1 MDIIANKIVY
11 QDFPSLNSNEK
22 KQLSNILKE
31 TYMFLQKEFDIRK
44 SLFIERLQTANY
56 QDARA
61 ILFLLL
67 PKLIDNAKNG
77 NTMTKLTSIE
87 NITTG
92 TDKNGDYKYSLLGVN
107 KYDYEKKKEYLYS
120 FYDIINNQKLLFETI
135 ELVKDKLHCNWIDIF
150 PDENNKTDKYKSKFI
165 TDYDIHKVYNIG
177 TEDKN
182 VHVFIKKIWDK
193 FDVQNKYLDNI
204 YYLTETK
211 YRDVIYSKDKKKGLN
226 FLEAMYKDI
235 IKGGGLIWGKFYA
248 LNWISQIKLYHY
260 YRNNTLLIATGG
272 TGVGKSR
279 FFPKMMLYA
288 SLILDNSPSIKVCCT
303 VPRSNVANSNSN
315 IISRDN
321 GVLINN
327 SAEINGKVKKYYYI
341 QKEYGTTKHIPLE
354 KEDRVSKSL
363 LILTDGKFYQKLFRN
378 LSLNNKGQNIFDIV
392 VLDESHEH
400 NTNMDLII
408 TLMKRTL
415 EMNDKIKF
423 IIMSAT
429 LDDDEE
435 RFRQFYND
443 IININLHEN
452 DKDKISSTYVD
463 CLVDIS
469 KPGQKLNYPVTHS
482 FEKHLIDYKK
492 QILPAA
498 IRKTIQLATDKLSSK
513 SRDILLFLPSS
524 PDIAKAC
531 AIINKNIPSNVICL
545 PLHSK
550 IREDYQKIITDSPAK
565 QITFSKEDY
574 TDDKKTVPK
583 KTYLRK
589 IIVATDIAEA
599 SITIDTLCYVVDTGH
614 KIVVSFD
621 QRTNMSIISKQ
632 WISNQSRIQRL
643 GRVGR
648 VGPGEVYFM
657 YPLEKVINIKPFYS
671 IVTDGGFKENL
682 LNLTNVFD
690 KDELL
695 DQYGEYYFIHP
706 NENQLNR
713 DFKKKGNTSIKL
725 KDTKIQYYL
734 DELKE
739 KNFIKTD
746 ENRYNFTVFGLIYE
760 LLKDFTVPIT
770 TNIDTMAFKL
780 SYINSFK
787 YNCKKEILEI
797 LVMLWTESDIS
808 AWFADSKEW
817 NFTDSRGDY
826 YVLFK
831 ILKKFKLKCPKLLIE
846 DYYWSAIN
854 KIQEEEYKSEE
865 FDYTFND
872 TYKLPYFKE
881 KIKEYC
887 NRYGILVEAGK
898 LGLAYSFIWRKERR
912 ILFKFCKL
920 NNFKPSTFFNY
931 ISNLSYIKLI
941 LMKNDYIKFEES
953 LKIITNNSNTNYS
966 KKESIIRCFT
976 AGFDNNIITTNSS
989 GAICLLKNKNVNF
1002 LITDKYSKLTSLNNA
1017 PSLAIFNSGFHQ
1029 GKKTKIKTLTIIS
1042 ENYIKDTKAK
1052 YWVTKDTKLLY
1063 LLIVLKTKFTHLLN
1077 YKNWKNLLTLLID
1090 KNLSDDVIE
1099 MYSSYKYEYLE
1110 SRYGNEKVLYY
1121 TEKYSN
1127 NDLFEVLSSREKRN
1141 FQFKLLVTELT
1152 SVLKKDKIKDYE
1164 KDIELYFKM
1173 FNYLLNNYSK
1183 VSENEKSF
1191 TILTDIINIETSNT
1205 KLYNLIVS
1213 NKANTK
1219 FDHFLIKNQK
1229 DVQFTIEE
1237 IILQSSKW
1245 ELFEKLIL
1253 SGHFKIKEE
1262 EIYKMEY
1269 YLSLINYLYIAYDIK
1284 TGRHAFIIRY
1294 LKENNNTFT
1303 NYINTSENYFKG
1315 NFNSLENTSAFGNV
1329 FKNILIKFENVGQIK
1344 DYINGIIIS
1353 KVTDKEKYF
1362 DINKYYSIYDI
1373 DKESDKIQKKK
1384 NYTIFHLILKYF
1396 NNLSGN
1402 LKEIINFLIKNG
1414 YDMTLMPNKKKYEPK
1429 TELLEY
1435 SKLNKKNKNEIKKE
1449 LSKNGLVGGSFK
1461 KDNENTTNESYHC
1474 LKGHI
1479 IRTDKQLAININS
1492 IVSISFKNNYS
1503 LYFSDKD
1510 NYCFIKNADNII
1522 LCVCVLV
1529 DKETN
1534 SMHIDNERGHF
1545 LHSLCTN
1552 PNYRRLGYSTKLIN
1566 YIFDN
1571 IIPHNEMLYLEVDK
1585 SNNSAIRLYKKLN
1598 FNFLKNKN
1606 NIQRYLCRKLRK

>member
-11 QDFPSLNSNEK
+11 LDLPSLDLNEK
-22 KQLSNILKE
+22 KKLSDILSE
-31 TYMFLQKEFDIRK
+31 TYSFLQKEFDIKK

-61 ILFLLL
+61 ILYLLL
-67 PKLIDNAKNG
+67 PKIINNAKNG
-77 NTMTKLTSIE
+77 NTMAKLTSIE

-92 TDKNGDYKYSLLGVN
+92 TDKDSNFKYSLLGVN
-107 KYDYEKKKEYLYS
+107 KYDYENQKEYLYS
-120 FYDIINNQKLLFETI
+120 FNDIINNKKLLFETI
-135 ELVKDKLHCNWIDIF
+135 EIVKDKLHCNWIDIF

-165 TDYDIHKVYNIG
+165 TDYDIHKVYIIG
-177 TEDKN
+177 TENKN
-182 VHVFIKKIWDK
+182 IHFFIKKIWDK

-211 YRDVIYSKDKKKGLN
+211 YRDVIYSEDKKKGLN

-235 IKGGGLIWGKFYA
+235 TKGGGKIWGKFYA
-248 LNWISQIKLYHY
+248 LNWVSQIKLYHY
-260 YRNNTLLIATGG
+260 YRNNRLLIATGG

-288 SLILDNSPSIKVCCT
+288 GLILNNSPSIKVCCT
-303 VPRSNVANSNSN
+303 VPRSNVAKGISY
-315 IISRDN
+315 IVSRDN

-327 SAEINGKVKKYYYI
+327 QAEINGKIKQYYYI
-341 QKEYGTTKHIPLE
+341 QKEYGTVKHIPLE

-378 LSLNNKGQNIFDIV
+378 LNLNNKGQNIFDIV

-408 TLMKRTL
+408 TLMKKTL
-415 EMNDKIKF
+415 KMNDTIKF

-443 IININLHEN
+443 IININLHEKN
-452 DKDKISSTYVD
+452 KDSISSTYVD

-469 KPGQKLNYPVTHS
+469 KPGQKLNYPVTYT
-482 FEKHLIDYKK
+482 FEKYLIDYKK

-498 IRKTIQLATDKLSSK
+498 IRKTIQLATDKLTNEP
-513 SRDILLFLPSS
+513 RDILLFLPSS
-524 PDIAKAC
+524 TDIEKAC
-531 AIINKNIPSNVICL
+531 VIINKNIPSNVICL

-550 IREDYQKIITDSPAK
+550 ILDNYQKIITDNPAK
-565 QITFSKEDY
+565 KITFSKEDY
-574 TDDKKTVPK
+574 TDDKKAVPK
-583 KTYLRK
+583 GTYLRK

-632 WISNQSRIQRL
+632 WISNQSRLQRL

-657 YPLEKVINIKPFYS
+657 YPLEKVINVKPFYN

-682 LNLTNVFD
+682 LNLTNIFD

-695 DQYGEYYFIHP
+695 DMYGEHYFIHP
-706 NENQLNR
+706 NENQMKR
-713 DFKKKGNTSIKL
+713 VFTKKGNTSTKL
-725 KDTKIQYYL
+725 KDTKVQLYL

-760 LLKDFTVPIT
+760 LLKDFSIPYTA
-770 TNIDTMAFKL
+770 NIDAMAFKL
-780 SYINSFK
+780 SFINSFK

-797 LVMLWTESDIS
+797 LIMLWTESDIS
-808 AWFADSKEW
+808 AWFANSKEW

-831 ILKKFKLKCPKLLIE
+831 ILKEFKLKCPKLLIE
-846 DYYWSAIN
+846 DYHDTIID
-854 KIQEEEYKSEE
+854 KILNEEYKSEE

-887 NRYGILVEAGK
+887 NKYGISIGGVNPNF
-898 LGLAYSFIWRKERR
+898 AYFYILRKEKR

-920 NNFKPSTFFNY
+920 NNFNPNTFFNY
-931 ISNLSYIKLI
+931 IRNLSYIKLI
-941 LMKNDYIKFEES
+941 LMNNDYLKFEES
-953 LKIITNNSNTNYS
+953 LKIITNKSNTNYS
-966 KKESIIRCFT
+966 KIESIIRCFT

-989 GAICLLKNKNVNF
+989 GQICLLKNKNINL
-1002 LITDKYSKLTSLNNA
+1002 LITDKYSKLTSLNYV
-1017 PSLAIFNSGFHQ
+1017 PSLAIFNSGFNQ
-1029 GKKTKIKTLTIIS
+1029 GKKTKIKTITGIS
-1042 ENYIKDTKAK
+1042 ENYITDAKSK

-1077 YKNWKNLLTLLID
+1077 YKNWKNLLTLLINN
-1090 KNLSDDVIE
+1090 NLLDDVIE
-1099 MYSSYKYEYLE
+1099 MYNAFKYEYLE

-1127 NDLFEVLSSREKRN
+1127 KDLFEVLSSREKRN
-1141 FQFKLLVTELT
+1141 FQFKLLVTELA
-1152 SVLKKDKIKDYE
+1152 SVLKSDKVKEYN

-1173 FNYLLNNYSK
+1173 FRYLINNYSK

-1205 KLYNLIVS
+1205 KLYNLILS
-1213 NKANTK
+1213 NKVNTK
-1219 FDHFLIKNQK
+1219 FDHFLIKNQE
-1229 DVQFTIEE
+1229 DTQFSIGE

-1245 ELFEKLIL
+1245 DLFERLIK
-1253 SGHFKIKEE
+1253 STQFKIKEE

-1269 YLSLINYLYIAYDIK
+1269 YLSLINYLYISYDIK
-1284 TGRHAFIIRY
+1284 SKRHAFIIQY
-1294 LKENNNTFT
+1294 LKDNNNAFT
-1303 NYINTSENYFKG
+1303 NYIENAENYFKE

-1329 FKNILIKFENVGQIK
+1329 FKNILIKSEKASQIK

-1353 KVTDKEKYF
+1353 KVTNKEKYF
-1362 DINKYYSIYDI
+1362 DINNYYSIYDI
-1373 DKESDKIQKKK
+1373 DKESDKIQKK
-1384 NYTIFHLILKYF
+1384 NYTVFHLILKYF

-1402 LKEIINFLIKNG
+1402 LKDIINFLVKNG
-1414 YDMTLMPNKKKYEPK
+1414 YDMTLMPNKNKYKPGI
-1429 TELLEY
+1429 ELSEY
-1435 SKLNKKNKNEIKKE
+1435 SKLNKKYKDEIEKE
-1449 LSKNGLVGGSFK
+1449 LSTYGLVGGSLK
-1461 KDNENTTNESYHC
+1461 KDNENNKNESYHC
-1474 LKGHI
+1474 LKGDI

-1503 LYFSDKD
+1503 LYFSNADD
-1510 NYCFIKNADNII
+1510 YCFIKNTDNII
-1522 LCVCVLV
+1522 LCICVLV
-1529 DKETN
+1529 NKETN
-1534 SMHIDNERGHF
+1534 YMYINNEKGYF

-1571 IIPHNEMLYLEVDK
+1571 IIPHNEMLYLEVEK

-1598 FNFLKNKN
+1598 FIFFKNKN